1 MNPNLGYQNGGFGA
15 AFAFILVLFILID
28 WLECKGDY
36 DLKLF
41 VEKIYHLIDSSSQ
54 TLL

>member
-1 MNPNLGYQNGGFGA
+1 MLNDWYF
-15 AFAFILVLFILID
+15 ID
-28 WLECKGDY
+28 WLECQGDY

>member
-1 MNPNLGYQNGGFGA
+1 MIG
-15 AFAFILVLFILID
+15 ILID
-28 WLECKGDY
+28 WLECQGDY

-41 VEKIYHLIDSSSQ
+41 VEKIYHLIDSSSH